1 MIMDADITYQGKT
14 YHPDLLPETA
24 DPIGSTRYG
33 NVRIVLEQIENNKYE
48 TTYYNSIAENNTFI
62 IEDKSPEYKG
72 YECRFF
78 KGTIVKEAD
87 GSYSWW
93 KSIK

>member
-1 MIMDADITYQGKT
+1 MDIVYQGLT
-14 YHPDLLPETA
+14 LHPDLLPDTA
-24 DPIGSTRYG
+24 DPKGSTRYG
-33 NVRIVLEQIENNKYE
+33 NVKIVLEQIESNKYE
-48 TTYYNSIAENNTFI
+48 TTYYNNIAENNTFI